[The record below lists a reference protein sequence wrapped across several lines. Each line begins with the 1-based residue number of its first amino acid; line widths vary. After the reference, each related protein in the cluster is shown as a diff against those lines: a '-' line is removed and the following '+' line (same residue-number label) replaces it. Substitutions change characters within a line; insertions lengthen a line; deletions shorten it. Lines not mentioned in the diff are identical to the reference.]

1 MSPAQNFATYI
12 STREINNASSS
23 SMTAQFSRLIHMAR
37 LKTTFPFPPLR
48 FFGKVKKK
56 KKKNCIVVSFLFKK

>member
-23 SMTAQFSRLIHMAR
+23 SMTAQFSRLIHMAPFENH
-37 LKTTFPFPPLR
+37 FPLPSPTVFW
-48 FFGKVKKK
+48 KSEKKK
-56 KKKNCIVVSFLFKK
+56 KKKLYCSEFFI

>member
-23 SMTAQFSRLIHMAR
+23 SMTAQFSRLIHMAPFENH
-37 LKTTFPFPPLR
+37 FPLPSPTVFW
-48 FFGKVKKK
+48 KSEKKK
-56 KKKNCIVVSFLFKK
+56 KKKKLYFIDFFI